1 MRWFASLAGVG
12 EEAGSVP
19 VAVTKLEG
27 GVTTAGIEVG
37 LMGFNSEKTEQPAM
51 TSVITRTAAAA

>member
-19 VAVTKLEG
+19 VAVTNPEG
-27 GVTTAGIEVG
+27 VETPAGVEVG
-37 LMGFNSEKTEQPAM
+37 LMGFNSEKTEQPAI
-51 TSVITRTAAAA
+51 TSMIIRTATAA